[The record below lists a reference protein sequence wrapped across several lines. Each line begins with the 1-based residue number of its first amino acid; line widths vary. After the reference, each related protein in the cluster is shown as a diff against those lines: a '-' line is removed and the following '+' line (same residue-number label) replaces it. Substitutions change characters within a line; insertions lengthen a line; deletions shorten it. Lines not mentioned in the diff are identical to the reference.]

1 MHHREYIAVPRWFQK
16 AMDQGQGNA
25 ALFLGTMHWNGDG
38 VERNH
43 DLAASAWYIAAQ
55 HGNQSAP
62 ALLAK
67 YYFVSSLV
75 AEKKEVRVVPGTKTI
90 YWATVATRVDPDP
103 GARQASQKLIEML
116 AGLAPTLK
124 GKADEMLA
132 GPSIPPL

>member
-1 MHHREYIAVPRWFQK
+1 VEAARWFQK

-43 DLAASAWYIAAQ
+43 DLAASAWHVAAQ
-55 HGNQSAP
+55 HGNPSAP

-67 YYFVSSLV
+67 YYFVTSLV
-75 AEKKEVRVVPGTKTI
+75 AEKKEVRVLPGAKTI
-90 YWATVATRVDPDP
+90 YWATVATRVDPDSA
-103 GARQASQKLIEML
+103 ARQASQKLIDL
-116 AGLAPTLK
+116 LLGVAPTLK

-132 GPSIPPL
+132 GPAVPPL